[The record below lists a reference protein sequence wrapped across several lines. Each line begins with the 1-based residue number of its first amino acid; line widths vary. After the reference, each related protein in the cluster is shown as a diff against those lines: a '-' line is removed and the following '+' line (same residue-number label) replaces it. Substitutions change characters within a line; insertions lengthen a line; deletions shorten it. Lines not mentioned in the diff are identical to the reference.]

1 MHPSIH
7 GSVHLCI
14 RSSVHPFIHLDVFVY
29 TCTTVTISTFMVSG
43 RLCRDKMANLGKL
56 DDSGILKIQRIY
68 LCVKTSDLISYSQEL
83 LFRFEGT

>member
-1 MHPSIH
+1 
-7 GSVHLCI
+7 
-14 RSSVHPFIHLDVFVY
+14 
-29 TCTTVTISTFMVSG
+29 MVSG